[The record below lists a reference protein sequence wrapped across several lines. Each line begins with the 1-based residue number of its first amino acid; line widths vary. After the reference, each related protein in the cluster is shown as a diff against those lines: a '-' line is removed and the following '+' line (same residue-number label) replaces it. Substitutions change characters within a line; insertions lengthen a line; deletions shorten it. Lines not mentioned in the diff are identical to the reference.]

1 METPNAIEMKGVCF
15 SYDNV
20 PVLEDV
26 GFTLKQGDFMALIGP
41 NGGGKTTLLKL
52 LLGILKP
59 DKGVIKVLGEPPHDT
74 KNRVGYLPQNTG
86 FNTAFP
92 ITVME
97 LAIMGRL
104 SGSRIGRWYSKDDH
118 AKAKEAL
125 KKVGMWEYR
134 FSQIGKLSG
143 GQRHRVFIARALVTD
158 PEILLLD
165 EPTAGVDSEFGVALY
180 DLLKELNKR
189 VTIVVITHDIGII
202 SSYIKSVACIN
213 RTLIFHERGEI
224 TTKMIDMAY
233 QCPVDLIAHGMPH
246 RVLHKHM
253 EK

>member
-1 METPNAIEMKGVCF
+1 METTNAIEMKGVCF

-52 LLGILKP
+52 VLGILKP
-59 DKGVIKVLGEPPHDT
+59 DKGVIKVLGEPPHDA

-104 SGSRIGRWYSKDDH
+104 SRSRMGRWYSGDDH
-118 AKAKEAL
+118 AKVKEAL
-125 KKVGMWEYR
+125 NKVGMWKYR

-213 RTLIFHERGEI
+213 RTLVFHEGGEI
-224 TTKMIDMAY
+224 TTEMLDMAY
-233 QCPVDLIAHGMPH
+233 QCPVDLIAHGIPH
-246 RVLHKHM
+246 RVLPKHM